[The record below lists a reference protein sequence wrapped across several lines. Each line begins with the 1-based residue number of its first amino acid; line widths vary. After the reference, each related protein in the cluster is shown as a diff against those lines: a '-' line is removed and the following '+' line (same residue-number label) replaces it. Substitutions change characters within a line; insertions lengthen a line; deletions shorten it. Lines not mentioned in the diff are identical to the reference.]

1 MGQSDR
7 ERNHS
12 ARSRVSVHNNE
23 RHHTCMHIWILC
35 ALSIDVSHIF
45 SHVNRLIWFKYC
57 CCIHYFFLLCFVFIG
72 ISIIGLNAEPSVGV
86 DTFKRLDRA
95 RVYQILRIFP
105 YFYVYFHFN
114 SKWYWTFFQCFSVFF
129 ASKKVNGIFLR
140 VKT

>member
-95 RVYQILRIFP
+95 RIILHTSHFFTFLRIF
-105 YFYVYFHFN
+105 
-114 SKWYWTFFQCFSVFF
+114 SFQFKMILNIFSVF
-129 ASKKVNGIFLR
+129 
-140 VKT
+140 